1 MTQALGQLPKAPL
14 IYVLAQVVFTR
25 VPKMDDI
32 WEDFHKSV
40 FNVYPE
46 SEIEHIEQF
55 ALKKEGLE
63 SSKETRWHLLSRDKR
78 EGLILHSNQLILHTT
93 RYTTSQEFFA
103 TLELALANL
112 IENLPGNISVSRM
125 GLRYIDFLIPHG
137 NLTVDS
143 QVDKH
148 LGMLDLDE
156 IECKTIRFERIA
168 NYHTKIGGELI
179 IRHRQTTAM
188 DVLPNDLFPNILEP
202 APLLNVQKQ
211 HPDDVVGMLDF
222 DHVLKTNI
230 NLDTT
235 QIIDT
240 FEKLQ
245 KITSAAFRQ
254 TTTKAALDHW
264 SEES

>member
-46 SEIEHIEQF
+46 SEIEQF
-55 ALKKEGLE
+55 ALKKAGLE
-63 SSKETRWHLLSRDKR
+63 SSKEIRWHLLSKDKR
-78 EGLILHSNQLILHTT
+78 KGLILYSNQLILHTT
-93 RYTTSQEFFA
+93 SYTTSQDFFA
-103 TLELALANL
+103 NLEVALANL
-112 IENLPGNISVSRM
+112 IENLPNNISVSRM
-125 GLRYIDFLIPHG
+125 GLRYVDFLIPYG

-143 QVDKH
+143 QVDEH

-156 IECKTIRFERIA
+156 IECKPINFERIA

-179 IRHRQTTAM
+179 IRHRQTTGM
-188 DVLPNDLFPNILEP
+188 DILPSDLFPNILEP
-202 APLLNVQKQ
+202 APLLNVQKP
-211 HPDDVVGMLDF
+211 HPDDVVGILDF

-230 NLDTT
+230 NLNTA

-240 FEKLQ
+240 FNHLQ
-245 KITSAAFRQ
+245 KTTSAAFRQ
-254 TTTKAALDHW
+254 ATTKAAFNHW
-264 SEES
+264 SEET